1 MKIIEKIALILY
13 SNIILILSIILCLMI
28 FGWLDIETV
37 GNIVEKGL
45 TQEKL
50 AEKIGMSQN
59 TMSSRICGRSSFRVD
74 EVKKICCILG
84 IESSEEK
91 AKIFLS

>member
-1 MKIIEKIALILY
+1 MNANALKGRI
-13 SNIILILSIILCLMI
+13 M
-28 FGWLDIETV
+28 
-37 GNIVEKGL
+37 EKGL

-50 AEKIGMSQN
+50 AEKIGISQN
-59 TMSSRICGRSSFRVD
+59 TMSSRICGHSSFRVD
-74 EVKKICCILG
+74 EGKKICRILG

>member
-1 MKIIEKIALILY
+1 MNANALKGRI
-13 SNIILILSIILCLMI
+13 M
-28 FGWLDIETV
+28 
-37 GNIVEKGL
+37 EKGL
-45 TQEKL
+45 TQGKL
-50 AEKIGMSQN
+50 AEKIGISQN
-59 TMSSRICGRSSFRVD
+59 TMTSRICGHSSFRVD

>member
-1 MKIIEKIALILY
+1 MVYSVVVYKCPRNGKKNANTLKGRII
-13 SNIILILSIILCLMI
+13 
-28 FGWLDIETV
+28 
-37 GNIVEKGL
+37 EKGL